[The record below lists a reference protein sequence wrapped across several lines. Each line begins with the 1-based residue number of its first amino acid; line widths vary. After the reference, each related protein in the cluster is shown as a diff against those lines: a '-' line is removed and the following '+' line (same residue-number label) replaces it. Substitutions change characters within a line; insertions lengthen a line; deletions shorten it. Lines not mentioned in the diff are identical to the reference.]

1 MVGQRKPTATITQMD
16 IATETFRTVPFA
28 PLYEVSQYARVRKV
42 ACKTPIAA
50 TPATKGRYLT
60 CALNVGEARL
70 KTFYLHRIVASCW
83 CPLAIEGKV
92 VHHVSGTVLDCTA
105 ANLAVV
111 SAQENAA
118 FSVSDGTAG
127 ILRGEASFHTRRGD
141 LTHEQVRCLR
151 RARASGKRGAV
162 ARLAREWNVSS
173 PVCSAAARGVTYR
186 YVLESSLATELLRL
200 EQEAVI
206 AARRAAAKVK
216 RAKAS
221 RLAHTLPPL
230 PPATKVRKDGGK

>member
-1 MVGQRKPTATITQMD
+1 MD
-16 IATETFRTVPFA
+16 TDTETFRTVPFA
-28 PLYEVSQYARVRKV
+28 PAYECSQFGRVRKV

-60 CALNVGEARL
+60 VALNVGGPRL
-70 KTFYLHRIVASCW
+70 KTHYLHRVLASSW
-83 CPLAIEGKV
+83 CAESIEGMV
-92 VHHVSGTVLDCTA
+92 VHHRNGAVADCRLE
-105 ANLAVV
+105 NLAVV
-111 SAQENAA
+111 TAQENAA

-216 RAKAS
+216 RARAS

-230 PPATKVRKDGGK
+230 PPATQTRKDGAK